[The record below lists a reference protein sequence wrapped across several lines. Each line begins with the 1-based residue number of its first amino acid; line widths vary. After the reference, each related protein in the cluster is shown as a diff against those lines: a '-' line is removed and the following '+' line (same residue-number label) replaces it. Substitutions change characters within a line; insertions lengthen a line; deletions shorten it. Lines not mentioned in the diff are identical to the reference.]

1 MKSTRS
7 NAILGAAVALSL
19 TASAALAQDHVS
31 SRLDVAVLGGIHE
44 LSKNDTA
51 IPDHLFSVPVVAN
64 VSYQFTPNLAA
75 EGDLTW
81 LIPVTRSVDMGAG
94 VSADRKPPDILAY
107 QAGVRAGLP
116 LTQWT
121 PYVAAGVGAV
131 TFLSNSGADRLPQL
145 DKSQTMFALNF
156 GGGAQFALNPTWGV
170 RADYRAF
177 AAFPSKDAAGFS
189 TNGSAD
195 PLWMQR
201 GTLGVDYRF

>member
-19 TASAALAQDHVS
+19 TASAALAQDHVA

-177 AAFPSKDAAGFS
+177 AAFPSKDAVGFS